1 MESSLLLNFAATS
14 RSSFKNIL
22 QKKIVH
28 IPNKV
33 EMPTTFANTFIPN
46 DKGRFVV
53 LCVGRLCKQKRQTLL
68 LNAFEM
74 VARKALD
81 WDLLFVGEGGLEKQL
96 KKEIA
101 KKGLTERVSIA
112 KNVTDLSKIYEN
124 AHIYCQPSEWEGFPN
139 AVAEAMAHKL
149 PSLGF
154 FETAGFRELIQNTK
168 GGILI
173 REKTSAESLAIGSYY
188 DQ

>member
-1 MESSLLLNFAATS
+1 M
-14 RSSFKNIL
+14 
-22 QKKIVH
+22 
-28 IPNKV
+28 
-33 EMPTTFANTFIPN
+33 
-46 DKGRFVV
+46 V

-124 AHIYCQPSEWEGFPN
+124 AHIYCQPSEWEGFP
-139 AVAEAMAHKL
+139 MRLQKL
-149 PSLGF
+149 WRISCLHWVSLKQQDL
-154 FETAGFRELIQNTK
+154 EN
-168 GGILI
+168 
-173 REKTSAESLAIGSYY
+173 
-188 DQ
+188 